1 MSIRISQSI
10 LYILLCFCFLIL
22 LPALKVISLFCPL
35 KRAVMLKDSYWLS
48 ANKDAFANNLLPVTK
63 LNVRLKLHQHK
74 YLVIL
79 AFIIVVFSKFFS
91 REKVSGKISS
101 AVYEMN

>member
-1 MSIRISQSI
+1 MSTRISQSI
-10 LYILLCFCFLIL
+10 LYILLCFCFLSL

-35 KRAVMLKDSYWLS
+35 KRVVMSKDSYWLS
-48 ANKDAFANNLLPVTK
+48 ADNLLPVTK
-63 LNVRLKLHQHK
+63 FNVGLKFHQHK

-91 REKVSGKISS
+91 REKISGKISS

>member
-1 MSIRISQSI
+1 MPTRISQSI

-35 KRAVMLKDSYWLS
+35 KRVVMLKDSYWLS
-48 ANKDAFANNLLPVTK
+48 ANKDDFTNSLLPVSK
-63 LNVRLKLHQHK
+63 LSVRLKFHQHK
-74 YLVIL
+74 YLAIL
-79 AFIIVVFSKFFS
+79 AFIIVLFSKFFS
-91 REKVSGKISS
+91 REKMSGKISS